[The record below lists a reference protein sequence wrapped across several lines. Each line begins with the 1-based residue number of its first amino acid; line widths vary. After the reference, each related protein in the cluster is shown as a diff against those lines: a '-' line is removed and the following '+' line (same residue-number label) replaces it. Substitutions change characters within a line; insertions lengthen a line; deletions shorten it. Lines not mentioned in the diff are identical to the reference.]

1 MGGKRRR
8 ENNRMLRKTYNFK
21 EKARLLKQ
29 IIEMDKKGYR
39 ASEIALKLL
48 IPYGTVTNWRFQLRL
63 EKEKGISKGKML

>member
-1 MGGKRRR
+1 MGGKKRRG
-8 ENNRMLRKTYNFK
+8 NNRMLRKTYNFK

-39 ASEIALKLL
+39 AREIALKLS

-63 EKEKGISKGKML
+63 EKEKGISKGGVK